1 MDPGLLVGCLVG
13 CQSYQINNRE
23 TRSVYENKR
32 MAAEN
37 SKASNADGCA
47 TPLELEKEAKIKKMP
62 SCGRAEGSQG
72 VEGREG
78 GGS

>member
-1 MDPGLLVGCLVG
+1 M
-13 CQSYQINNRE
+13 
-23 TRSVYENKR
+23 YENKR

-47 TPLELEKEAKIKKMP
+47 TPLEPEKEAKIKKMP